1 MTSRAR
7 RIRAVVVDDEELSR
21 VLVRE
26 YAAAHDDVEIVAEC
40 ANGFEAVRAVND
52 LRPDLVFLDVQM
64 PKLDGFEVLEL
75 IGPDVGVIFVTA
87 HDEHAL
93 RAFEVHAVDYLLKPF
108 GPERFAEALDEA
120 RGRLARAQPTPVS
133 RVVASARP
141 AGAYLRRILIRTGA
155 RVDVVPVGSVD
166 YVRARDDYVG
176 VVAGGRERLKQQ
188 TLAELERQLDP
199 ARFVR
204 IHRSYLLNVDRLTRL
219 GPATPRQLRRGARR
233 RNRAAG
239 QPPRLREAQRAAL
252 RRQHRADG
260 PGDAAPRRPRPAR
273 RTIGAPALRT

>member
-1 MTSRAR
+1 MTAPAR
-7 RIRAVVVDDEELSR
+7 SRIRAVVVDDEELSR

-26 YAAAHDDVEIVAEC
+26 YAAAHDDIEIVAEC

-87 HDEHAL
+87 HDAHAL

-108 GPERFAEALDEA
+108 GPERFAEALHEA
-120 RGRLARAQPTPVS
+120 RARLARAQPTPVA

-141 AGAYLRRILIRTGA
+141 TGAYLRRILIRNGA

-188 TLAELERQLDP
+188 TLSDLESQLDP

-219 GPATPRQLRRGARR
+219 GPATRDSYVAVLADGTELPVSRRGYARL
-233 RNRAAG
+233 NE
-239 QPPRLREAQRAAL
+239 LL
-252 RRQHRADG
+252 
-260 PGDAAPRRPRPAR
+260 
-273 RTIGAPALRT
+273 

>member
-1 MTSRAR
+1 MSAPGRP

-26 YAAAHDDVEIVAEC
+26 YAAAHDDIEIVAEC
-40 ANGFEAVRAVND
+40 ANGFEAIRAVND
-52 LRPDLVFLDVQM
+52 LRPDLVFLDIQM

-75 IGPDVGVIFVTA
+75 IGPAVGVIFVTA
-87 HDEHAL
+87 HDAHAL

-108 GPERFAEALDEA
+108 GPERFAEALDEGRA
-120 RGRLARAQPTPVS
+120 RLARAQPTPVS

-188 TLAELERQLDP
+188 TLGHLESQLDP

-219 GPATPRQLRRGARR
+219 GAATRDSFVAVLEDGTELPVSRRGYT
-233 RNRAAG
+233 
-239 QPPRLREAQRAAL
+239 RLNEL
-252 RRQHRADG
+252 
-260 PGDAAPRRPRPAR
+260 
-273 RTIGAPALRT
+273 L

>member
-1 MTSRAR
+1 MTAPARR

-75 IGPDVGVIFVTA
+75 LGPDVGVIFVTA

-120 RGRLARAQPTPVS
+120 RARLARAQPTPVS

-155 RVDVVPVGSVD
+155 RVDVVAVGSVD

-188 TLAELERQLDP
+188 TLTDLERQLDP

-219 GPATPRQLRRGARR
+219 GPATRDSYVAVLEDGTELPVSRRGYARL
-233 RNRAAG
+233 NE
-239 QPPRLREAQRAAL
+239 LL
-252 RRQHRADG
+252 
-260 PGDAAPRRPRPAR
+260 
-273 RTIGAPALRT
+273 

>member
-1 MTSRAR
+1 MTAPSRR

-26 YAAAHDDVEIVAEC
+26 YAAAHDDIEIVAEC

-52 LRPDLVFLDVQM
+52 LDPDLVFLDVQM

-87 HDEHAL
+87 HDAHAL

-108 GPERFAEALDEA
+108 GRERFAEALDEA
-120 RGRLARAQPTPVS
+120 RARLARAQPAPVA

-176 VVAGGRERLKQQ
+176 VVASGRERLKQQ
-188 TLAELERQLDP
+188 TLAELESRLDP
-199 ARFVR
+199 TRFVR

-219 GPATPRQLRRGARR
+219 GPATRDSFVAVLADGTELPVSRRGYARL
-233 RNRAAG
+233 NE
-239 QPPRLREAQRAAL
+239 LL
-252 RRQHRADG
+252 
-260 PGDAAPRRPRPAR
+260 
-273 RTIGAPALRT
+273 

>member
-26 YAAAHDDVEIVAEC
+26 YAAAHDDIEIVAEC

-108 GPERFAEALDEA
+108 GPERFAEALDEV

-188 TLAELERQLDP
+188 TLADLERQLDP

-219 GPATPRQLRRGARR
+219 GPASRDSYVAALADGTELPVSRRGYARL
-233 RNRAAG
+233 NE
-239 QPPRLREAQRAAL
+239 LL
-252 RRQHRADG
+252 
-260 PGDAAPRRPRPAR
+260 
-273 RTIGAPALRT
+273 